1 MKAFITGSGLH
12 VPERV
17 VSNAEIG
24 AVLELEPERMY
35 ASSGI
40 RRRRWAEL
48 GTRTSSLAA
57 AALCRALD
65 DAGLGAHE
73 LEYLLLGTMTPD
85 RPIPGTAPAVQK
97 ALELLAIP
105 ALDLRASCCNM
116 LYGLQLARS
125 LVLSGTA
132 RHVALAFAEIQSPWL
147 DMRPASG
154 TTSMLFGD
162 GASALIVSATEHR
175 SRPSL
180 QVLDVLLRT
189 DGSYADALGIGA
201 PGTEFGCQR
210 EQVEEK
216 HWLPHMDGQTVLLR
230 AARWMANACRALLE
244 RNHLA
249 PHDVRWIV
257 PHQANENVMRHL
269 LRALGMLR
277 HADRMVSIME
287 EYGNTSSASMGM
299 ALDVLRRSGKV
310 HKGDYLLLPAFAAGF
325 TWGAALCRA

>member
-1 MKAFITGSGLH
+1 MH
-12 VPERV
+12 VPDRV
-17 VSNAEIG
+17 VSNEEIAG
-24 AVLELEPERMY
+24 VLGLEPERIY
-35 ASSGI
+35 ESSGI
-40 RRRRWAEL
+40 RRRRWVQP
-48 GTRTSSLAA
+48 GSRTSSLAA

-65 DAGLGAHE
+65 DAALSAHE
-73 LEYLLLGTMTPD
+73 LDYLLLGTMTPD

-97 ALELLAIP
+97 ALGLLPIP
-105 ALDLRASCCNM
+105 AIDLRASCCNA

-132 RHVALAFAEIQSPWL
+132 RHVALAFADIQSSWL
-147 DMRPASG
+147 DLHPASG

-162 GASALIVSATEHR
+162 GASALIVSASEHR

-180 QVLDVLLRT
+180 QVIDVLLRT
-189 DGSYADALGIGA
+189 DGGYADALGIRA
-201 PGTEFGCQR
+201 PGTEFGCRR
-210 EQVEEK
+210 EHGHEK
-216 HWLPHMDGQTVLLR
+216 DWLPRMDGQKVLMR

-244 RNHLA
+244 RNRLTPA
-249 PHDVRWIV
+249 DVRWIV

-269 LRALGMLR
+269 LRALGILR
-277 HADRMVSIME
+277 HADRMVSIMT
-287 EYGNTSSASMGM
+287 EYGNTSSASMAM